1 MAASTRVQQLWFTD
15 VHQVACR
22 EGELAPP
29 TAGEV
34 LVKTRCSAISAG
46 TELLVYRGKIP
57 PQMALDATLDHLN
70 AGTANPRSLYPLQY
84 GYACVGHVLAV
95 GSASDSAWIGQRVF
109 SFQPHVS
116 HFVAPVSALI
126 PVPADVP
133 DEAAVFLANMET
145 AVNLVQDGAPMIGEQ
160 VVVLG
165 QGIVGLLLTA
175 VLAQHPLA
183 QLLTLDTLPARRS
196 LSLQLG
202 ASASADAC
210 ENPAQLRARYLSQGL
225 SQRPAV
231 PSPTSYSTEPAAD
244 LIYEVSGV
252 PAALNTAIALSGFDS
267 RIVIGSWYG
276 TATAPIVL
284 GAEAHRNRLR
294 ISTSQVS
301 TLASGLSGRWDKQR
315 RFQTVWQM
323 IRRIQPQQLISHRV
337 SLADAASM
345 YQRLHEPQQSGDDI
359 TQAIFIYHEDN

>member
-1 MAASTRVQQLWFTD
+1 MTAPLRVRQLWFTG
-15 VHQVACR
+15 VHRVECR

-29 TAGEV
+29 AAGEV
-34 LVKTRCSAISAG
+34 VVKTRCSAISAG

-57 PQMALDATLDHLN
+57 AQMTLDATLDNLN
-70 AGTANPRSLYPLQY
+70 TAADSGSLYPLQY
-84 GYACVGHVLAV
+84 GYACVGEVL
-95 GSASDSAWIGQRVF
+95 SAGDNTDAAWIGRRVF

-126 PVPADVP
+126 PIPDDVP
-133 DEAAVFLANMET
+133 DDAAVFLANMET
-145 AVNLVQDGAPMIGEQ
+145 AVNLVQDGSPVIGEN

-183 QLLTLDTLPARRS
+183 QLLTLDALPQRRL

-202 ASASADAC
+202 ASASEDVVV
-210 ENPAQLRARYLSQGL
+210 PAASLQARYFSEAIRNDIKSNG
-225 SQRPAV
+225 
-231 PSPTSYSTEPAAD
+231 AD

-252 PAALNTAIALSGFDS
+252 PDALNTAIALSGFES

-276 TATAPIVL
+276 TATAAIAL

-323 IRRIQPQQLISHRV
+323 IRRVKPQQLISHRAT
-337 SLADAASM
+337 LAEAASV
-345 YQRLHEPQQSGDDI
+345 YQRLHEPHQSGGDI
-359 TQAIFIYHEDN
+359 TQAIFVYHEDT